1 MDIKMILQTKKSRIS
16 FLKGLIR
23 LANADGVVDE
33 SEFVFYRQAAI
44 ALELDEEEI
53 LELEKVKGEGHEI
66 MLDFGTDREKMFFLI
81 QAIQLCWVDNNY
93 SDAEQEELRNI
104 CREIAISEES
114 LKVVEA
120 WAQEGVEWN
129 KRGEALLELH

>member
-53 LELEKVKGEGHEI
+53 IALEKVKGEGHEI

-81 QAIQLCWVDNNY
+81 QAVQLCWVDNNY
-93 SDAEQEELRNI
+93 SDSEQEELRNI